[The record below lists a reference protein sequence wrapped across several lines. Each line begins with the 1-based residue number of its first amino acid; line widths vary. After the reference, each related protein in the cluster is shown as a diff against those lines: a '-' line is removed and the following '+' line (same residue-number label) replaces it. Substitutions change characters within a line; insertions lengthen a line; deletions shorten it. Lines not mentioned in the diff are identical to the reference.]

1 MHRIHSGV
9 MRFGILCHIGFG
21 FSSPLYSEEIVIQ
34 SDYWTG
40 SQCLENG
47 VPWQVP
53 ASIYKEAENCHPDD
67 LVLEFGAGG
76 STVFFAK
83 RCKHII
89 SIETN
94 PDWAMV
100 VESHLKK
107 LRLDNFTIVCMRTQL
122 DIEEFIQQFD
132 TYAVNILSV
141 DTTHGYNRSAFVDRF
156 FEKGMSEKLRMIVLD
171 NYAAPELFQSHYDKE
186 VVDLDHWSVFR
197 YDDMHWVGNGT
208 KIYIRKNE

>member
-1 MHRIHSGV
+1 MYRCHPDIL
-9 MRFGILCHIGFG
+9 RFVIGCFICLG
-21 FSSPLYSEEIVIQ
+21 FSSSLCSQEIVIQ

-53 ASIYKEAENCHPDD
+53 DSIYKEAENCQQDD
-67 LVLEFGAGG
+67 FVLEFGAGG
-76 STVFFAK
+76 STVFFAR

-89 SIETN
+89 SIETD
-94 PDWAMV
+94 PDWALV
-100 VESHLKK
+100 VGSHLKK
-107 LRLDNFTIVCMRTQL
+107 LGLDNVDLVCMKTQS
-122 DIEEFIQQFD
+122 DIEKFIQQFD

-156 FEKGMSEKLRMIVLD
+156 FEKGTSQNLRMIVLD

-208 KIYIRKNE
+208 KIYVRKNE